1 MPKVCDSHKNK
12 DLPKISDRYLR
23 VKNYFWNK
31 FNFMLSICV
40 PVYNF
45 DVRQLAGQLSE
56 QGKKAGIPVEILIF
70 DDFSEAGLKTL
81 NREVSSIKPVKYLEL
96 PENIG
101 RAAIR
106 NRLAKT
112 AKYPYLLYIDADS
125 LIPDESFIKRYLNN
139 IYNAKIICGGTIY
152 HKEPPEN
159 EKLLR
164 WVYGCQREE
173 LLPEQRQKKGFSITT
188 NNFMVSRD
196 VMMQYPFR
204 ESIREYGHEDTV
216 FGYDLFKS
224 GINILHI
231 ENPVIHSG
239 LESSTDYLAK
249 TRVAIKNLLSV
260 SQNLVTDKEFLN
272 HSGLLRLR
280 KKVKSA
286 GLLKVTGWLFQKSEK
301 QLEKHLKGPAPR
313 LWVFDLYKAGYICS
327 LK

>member
-1 MPKVCDSHKNK
+1 MPKICESDKNK
-12 DLPKISDRYLR
+12 DLLKISDRYLR
-23 VKNYFWNK
+23 VKNYFWLK

-45 DVRQLAGQLSE
+45 DVRQLAGQLSG
-56 QGKKAGIPVEILIF
+56 QARKAGIPFEILIF
-70 DDFSEAGLKTL
+70 DDFSEAGYKNL
-81 NREVSSIKPVKYLEL
+81 NLETSSIKSARYIEL

-106 NRLAKT
+106 NRLAKS
-112 AKYPYLLYIDADS
+112 AKYPYLIFLDADS
-125 LIPDESFIKRYLNN
+125 LIPDDSFIKRYLNN

-152 HKEPPEN
+152 HKEPPEK
-159 EKLLR
+159 EKTLR
-164 WVYGCQREE
+164 WVYGCHREE
-173 LLPEQRQKKGFSITT
+173 LMPEQRQNKGFSITA

-196 VMMQYPFR
+196 VMLQYPFR

-216 FGYDLFKS
+216 FGYDLYKA

-249 TRVAIKNLLSV
+249 TRVAIKNLLTV
-260 SQNLVTDKEFLN
+260 SQNLVTNREFLN

-280 KKVKSA
+280 EKVKSA
-286 GLLKVTGWLFQKSEK
+286 GLLKVTGWLFQKTESL
-301 QLEKHLKGPAPR
+301 LEKHLTGPAPR

-327 LK
+327 LE

>member
-1 MPKVCDSHKNK
+1 ME
-12 DLPKISDRYLR
+12 KISDRYLR
-23 VKNYFWNK
+23 VIIYFWHK

-40 PVYNF
+40 PVHNF

-56 QGKKAGIPVEILIF
+56 QGKKAGISVEILVF
-70 DDFSEAGLKTL
+70 DDNSETGIKKI
-81 NREVSSIKPVKYLEL
+81 NREISYTPSVKYKEL

-106 NRLAKT
+106 NRLAMA
-112 AKYPYLLYIDADS
+112 AKYQYLLYLDADS
-125 LIPDESFIKRYLNN
+125 LVPDDNFIKRYLNN

-173 LLPEQRQKKGFSITT
+173 LRPEQRQKKGFSITT

-196 VMMQYPFR
+196 VMLQYPFR

-216 FGYDLFKS
+216 FGYDLFKA
-224 GINILHI
+224 GINIMHI

-239 LESSTDYLAK
+239 LESSPYYLEK
-249 TRVAIKNLLSV
+249 TRKAIQNLLSV
-260 SQNLVTDKEFLN
+260 SQNLVPDREFLN
-272 HSGLLRLR
+272 HSRLLLLRE
-280 KKVKSA
+280 KVKRN
-286 GLLKVTGWLFQKSEK
+286 GLLKTTGWLFQKSESL
-301 QLEKHLKGPAPR
+301 LEKHLTGPAPR